1 MAAAQPKKIRMVA
14 GLGNPGEEYAE
25 TRHNAGFKAIDEL
38 ARQAGV
44 SYWKNQAG
52 AEVAIIQVNDAEA
65 DGGKR
70 EVVLVKPQS
79 YMNTSGGPISKLCAQ
94 YKVCAEELLVIHDEL
109 DIPAGDVR
117 VKVGGGH
124 AGHNGLR
131 SIIDKMGSRDFSRIR
146 VGIGNPPGRMA
157 VADFVLKQLRAR
169 EAEEFNDTTFRAA
182 EAAATALTRGVV
194 FARDHVNGAAAS
206 NGKH

>member
-52 AEVAIIQVNDAEA
+52 AEVAVIQVNDAEVN
-65 DGGKR
+65 GGKR
-70 EVVLVKPQS
+70 EVVLAKPQS

-94 YKVCAEELLVIHDEL
+94 YKVAVEELLVIHDEL

-206 NGKH
+206 SGKH

>member
-1 MAAAQPKKIRMVA
+1 MAAAQPQKIRMVA

-44 SYWKNQAG
+44 TYWKNQAG
-52 AEVAIIQVNDAEA
+52 AEVAIIHVNDAEA
-65 DGGKR
+65 EGGKR

-79 YMNTSGGPISKLCAQ
+79 YMNTSGGPISKLCTQ
-94 YKVCAEELLVIHDEL
+94 YKVSAEELLVIHDEL

-131 SIIDKMGSRDFSRIR
+131 SIIDKLGSRDFSRIR
-146 VGIGNPPGRMA
+146 TGIGNPPGRMP
-157 VADFVLKQLRAR
+157 VADYVLKQLRSR
-169 EAEEFNDTTFRAA
+169 EAEDFDVTCATAA
-182 EAAATALTRGVV
+182 EAAATALTRGVI
-194 FARDHVNGAAAS
+194 FARDHVNGGAAN